1 MINFGKLPV
10 DGLYRFFLKTMLELR
25 LCFQQE
31 TLISRNKHK
40 MLTLDGR
47 EKKRLLSLLAEEEVA
62 SCFYEMEEK
71 KRLGS

>member
-47 EKKRLLSLLAEEEVA
+47 E
-62 SCFYEMEEK
+62 EK
-71 KRLGS
+71 KKVAVIIS